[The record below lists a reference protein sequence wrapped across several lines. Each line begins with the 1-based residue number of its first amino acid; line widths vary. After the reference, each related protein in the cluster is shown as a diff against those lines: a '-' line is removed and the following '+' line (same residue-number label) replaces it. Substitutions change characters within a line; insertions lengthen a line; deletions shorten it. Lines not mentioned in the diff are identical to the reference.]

1 MGAKQ
6 SIEVENKAAGTKLAI
21 SRLSDEYLSFV
32 EATTAEVSERASE
45 VLKTGPLGDFSLS
58 CHFVR
63 RFFSVCDK
71 VHICHFIL
79 LILIFFR
86 PITFQIFP
94 VLFGIADP
102 SFTSP

>member
-45 VLKTGPLGDFSLS
+45 VLKTGPLGDFSPLLPL
-58 CHFVR
+58 CETL
-63 RFFSVCDK
+63 FFCM
-71 VHICHFIL
+71 
-79 LILIFFR
+79 R
-86 PITFQIFP
+86 
-94 VLFGIADP
+94 
-102 SFTSP
+102 